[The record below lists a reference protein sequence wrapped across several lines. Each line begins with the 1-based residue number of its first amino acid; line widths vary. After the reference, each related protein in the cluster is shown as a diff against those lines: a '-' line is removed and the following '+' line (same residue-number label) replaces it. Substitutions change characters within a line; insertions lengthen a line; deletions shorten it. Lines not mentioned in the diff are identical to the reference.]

1 MQTNCNYFTVA
12 KTLQKLYAKT
22 FQKPHKNST
31 QKSFME
37 IKIFDK
43 KIFFDFMDQALTLNK
58 DIKFAK
64 MNIITFSVMFPE
76 LKRQIKND
84 EDILINGIKIR
95 LSKYCPQETV
105 YFGEEDINID

>member
-1 MQTNCNYFTVA
+1 MQILPKKPT
-12 KTLQKLYAKT
+12 KT
-22 FQKPHKNST
+22 P

-43 KIFFDFMDQALTLNK
+43 KIFFDFMNQALTLNK

-76 LKRQIKND
+76 LKKQIKND